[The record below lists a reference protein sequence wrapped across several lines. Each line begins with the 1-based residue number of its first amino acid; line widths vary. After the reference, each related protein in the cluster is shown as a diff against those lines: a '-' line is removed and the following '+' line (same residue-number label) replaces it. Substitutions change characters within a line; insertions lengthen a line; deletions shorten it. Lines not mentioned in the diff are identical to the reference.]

1 MGLLDQVKSML
12 AAPPAGD
19 PNALWL
25 YVRCARC
32 GTPLAVRVDLRNE
45 PSIDY
50 EAGGYVLVKEMMDNK
65 CFTLMTAHLRFDTRR
80 SVVEQTVDK
89 GTFITREEYAKATAV
104 SGQK

>member
-1 MGLLDQVKSML
+1 MGLLDRVKSMF
-12 AAPPAGD
+12 AAPAAGD

-32 GTPLAVRVDLRNE
+32 HTPLAVRVDLRNE

-50 EAGGYVLVKEMMDNK
+50 EAGGYVLNKEMMDTK
-65 CFTLMTAHLRFDTRR
+65 CFTKMTAHVRFDARR
-80 SVVEQTVDK
+80 AIVERTVEK
-89 GTFITREEYAKATAV
+89 GTFITREEYTQAAAA

>member
-1 MGLLDQVKSML
+1 MGLIDRVKSMF

-19 PNALWL
+19 PNAMWL

-65 CFTLMTAHLRFDTRR
+65 CFTLMTARVRFDSRR
-80 SVVEQTVDK
+80 TVVEQMVDK
-89 GTFITREEYAKATAV
+89 GTVITREEYAKAIGGT
-104 SGQK
+104 GKE